1 MLRIGLTGGIGSGKS
16 LVTRLWLRSDTPQD
30 QRLTKYLIEVDD
42 IARQIVEPGS
52 PVLQEVVSA
61 FGPAALLDS
70 GALNRPWLR
79 RLVFTDA
86 AAKTKLEA
94 IMHPV
99 MRQAILAA
107 FDRFTAFAAKHPHR
121 PVVSML
127 SSPLLFEKQQDSL
140 VDKTLVVDVPESMQI
155 SRVVAR
161 DGCDAALVQQM
172 MASQLSRAARL
183 EKADFVL
190 DNQGSVLHLA
200 RQIRQLNRMLAELFN

>member
-52 PVLQEVVSA
+52 PVLEEVVAA

-86 AAKTKLEA
+86 AAKTRLEA

-99 MRQAILAA
+99 MRESILDQFAE
-107 FDRFTAFAAKHPHR
+107 FTAFAAKHSY
-121 PVVSML
+121 PVIIML

-155 SRVVAR
+155 SRVIAR
-161 DGCDAALVQQM
+161 DGCDAVLVQQM

-183 EKADFVL
+183 EKADCGL

-200 RQIRQLNRMLAELFN
+200 RQIRQLDRKLAELFN